1 MATGHDGG
9 SSYKINSYKMNQS
22 STSLASSRTHVASS
36 LRPVGD
42 GNGSTLDVEKYAA
55 HEGRYPMEHPADDVP
70 APAEASKTTSRAPPV
85 PTGPGGPGG
94 PGANA
99 LYKPKTLRF
108 WLTLLANFL
117 AVFLV
122 ALDRTIVATAI
133 PRITDEFHS
142 LGDVG
147 WYGSAYMLTTSA
159 SQLLFGRLFKF
170 YNTKWVFLSSVVIFE
185 AGSAL
190 CGAAPTSP
198 IFILGRAIAGFG
210 SAGIFSGAMMI
221 MIPMIPL
228 PKRPMFQSMFGMV
241 FGIAS
246 VMGPLIGGAFTST
259 LTWRWCFYINLP
271 IGAFTLIFMVF
282 FWNPQSKKSTPAPL
296 LEHIKRLDPL
306 GTFFFIPCVVCLL
319 LALQWGGST
328 YAWASWRVILL
339 FVLFGVLGMAF
350 AAVQTFMPDT
360 ASIPPRIIKQR
371 TVFFANSF
379 TFFIAGSMLMLVYY
393 LPIWFQTVMRVSALN
408 SGIYTLPLVLSLVAS
423 SLLNG
428 VATTRIGYYVP
439 SMLLAPSLM
448 SIGEGLLS
456 TLTRGASQGH
466 WVGFQFLSGF
476 GLGMGMQTGALA
488 VQTVLPMADVSMGI
502 ACIFFSQ
509 QLGGAIFTTVGQTI
523 LSNLLVSQLTGVP
536 GVDPV
541 QIVNSG
547 ATELADIVPPE
558 ELNVV
563 IDAYNYALTRIF
575 LAAMGLAFAAL
586 LSAACMEWKSIKKPG
601 VGAVAD
607 STTDDSDKRP
617 RSEDTE
623 LAVVGERGADQ
634 PDRSSAANN

>member
-1 MATGHDGG
+1 MG
-9 SSYKINSYKMNQS
+9 
-22 STSLASSRTHVASS
+22 
-36 LRPVGD
+36 
-42 GNGSTLDVEKYAA
+42 
-55 HEGRYPMEHPADDVP
+55 HPADDVP
-70 APAEASKTTSRAPPV
+70 TPKQAPNEAPDEAQKTISQGPPV
-85 PTGPGGPGG
+85 PVGPGGPGG

-108 WLTLLANFL
+108 WLTILANFL

-133 PRITDEFHS
+133 PQITDEYHS
-142 LGDVG
+142 LGDIG

-170 YNTKWVFLSSVVIFE
+170 YNMKWVFLTSVVIFE
-185 AGSAL
+185 VGSAI

-198 IFILGRAIAGFG
+198 VFIFGRAIAGFG

-221 MIPMIPL
+221 MIPMVPL
-228 PKRPMFQSMFGMV
+228 PKRPMFQSLFGMV

-271 IGAFTLIFMVF
+271 IGGFTLLFMVF
-282 FWNPQSKKSTPAPL
+282 FWNPPARKTEPAPVID
-296 LEHIKRLDPL
+296 HIKRLDPL

-328 YAWASWRVILL
+328 YAWSNWRTILL
-339 FVLFGVLGMAF
+339 FVLFGVLGLAF
-350 AAVQTFMPDT
+350 AAVQIIMPNT

-371 TVFFANSF
+371 TVLFAVCF

-393 LPIWFQTVMRVSALN
+393 MPIWFQTVRRVSALN

-428 VATTRIGYYVP
+428 VGTAKIGYYVP
-439 SMLLAPSLM
+439 SMLLAPSVM
-448 SIGEGLLS
+448 AIGEGLLS
-456 TLTRGASQGH
+456 TLTRNAPQSH
-466 WVGFQFLSGF
+466 WVGYQFLSGF
-476 GLGMGMQTGALA
+476 GLGMGMQTGGLA

-502 ACIFFSQ
+502 ACIFFAQ

-523 LSNLLVSQLTGVP
+523 LSNLLVSELAGVP
-536 GVDPV
+536 GIDPA
-541 QIVNSG
+541 QIVASG
-547 ATELADIVPPE
+547 ATELADIVPAE

-563 IDAYNYALTRIF
+563 LDAYNYSLTRIF

-601 VGAVAD
+601 VGAVAEPAK
-607 STTDDSDKRP
+607 DDSDSP
-617 RSEDTE
+617 SRSEETE
-623 LAVVGERGADQ
+623 LGVMGSRRAGQADSNGVA
-634 PDRSSAANN
+634 RN

>member
-1 MATGHDGG
+1 
-9 SSYKINSYKMNQS
+9 MNRS
-22 STSLASSRTHVASS
+22 TTSLASSHTRVASS
-36 LRPVGD
+36 LMPFGD
-42 GNGSTLDVEKYAA
+42 GNSSTLDIEKYA
-55 HEGRYPMEHPADDVP
+55 HDGRYPMGQPADDVP
-70 APAEASKTTSRAPPV
+70 TPVEEPKTISQGPPV
-85 PTGPGGPGG
+85 PTGPEGPGG
-94 PGANA
+94 PGVNN

-117 AVFLV
+117 AMFLV

-133 PRITDEFHS
+133 PRITDEYHS

-170 YNTKWVFLSSVVIFE
+170 YNMKWVFLTSVVIFE
-185 AGSAL
+185 VGSAI

-198 IFILGRAIAGFG
+198 VFIFGRAIAGFG

-259 LTWRWCFYINLP
+259 LSWRWCFYINLP

-282 FWNPQSKKSTPAPL
+282 FWNPPARKSQPAPL

-306 GTFFFIPCVVCLL
+306 GTFFFVPSVVCLL

-328 YAWASWRVILL
+328 YAWANWRIILL
-339 FVLFGVLGMAF
+339 FVLFGVLGLAF
-350 AAVQTFMPDT
+350 AAVQTIMPDT

-371 TVFFANSF
+371 TVFFAVSF
-379 TFFIAGSMLMLVYY
+379 TFFLAGSMLMLVYY
-393 LPIWFQTVMRVSALN
+393 LPIWL
-408 SGIYTLPLVLSLVAS
+408 AS
-423 SLLNG
+423 SLMNG
-428 VATTRIGYYVP
+428 VATQKIGYYVP

-448 SIGEGLLS
+448 AVGEGLLS
-456 TLTRGASQGH
+456 TLTRGAPQSH

-476 GLGMGMQTGALA
+476 GLGMGMQTGGLA

-523 LSNLLVSQLTGVP
+523 LSNLLVSQLTGIP
-536 GVDPV
+536 GVDPA
-541 QIVNSG
+541 QIVDSG
-547 ATELADIVPPE
+547 ATELASIVPAQ
-558 ELNVV
+558 ELTVV
-563 IDAYNYALTRIF
+563 IDAYNHALTRIF

-586 LSAACMEWKSIKKPG
+586 LSAAAIPWKSIKKPG
-601 VGAVAD
+601 AGAVAD
-607 STTDDSDKRP
+607 SAKDDSDNQSKT
-617 RSEDTE
+617 EEAE
-623 LAVVGERGADQ
+623 LAAVGNRKAGQ
-634 PDRSSAANN
+634 PDSSKAANN